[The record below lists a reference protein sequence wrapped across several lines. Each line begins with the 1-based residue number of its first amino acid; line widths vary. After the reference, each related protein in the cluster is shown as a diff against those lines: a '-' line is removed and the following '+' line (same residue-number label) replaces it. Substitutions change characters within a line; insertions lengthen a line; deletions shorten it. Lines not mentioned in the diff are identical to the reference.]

1 MEHPSQMN
9 DEDYSKW
16 IDGRPTAE
24 ARVESIM
31 RESRFVTAW
40 FPAYSSGAGDLIA
53 DLLDDLRTEWANASP
68 EKVD

>member
-1 MEHPSQMN
+1 MN

-31 RESRFVTAW
+31 RESRFVTNW

-53 DLLDDLRTEWANASP
+53 DLLDDLRTEWANEAASP